1 MCGVRSEAV
10 YVADM
15 VTACERMLVF
25 ASGRPTEEL
34 LDINLPYRGALL
46 HQLVI
51 LGEAAKYV
59 TAERRAQWVGIPW
72 QDIVGMRD
80 KLVHYYHGV
89 EDALV
94 LHALRTAVPSVL
106 PQLREML
113 AVMDRDEQAG
123 D

>member
-1 MCGVRSEAV
+1 MCGKRSEAV

-15 VTACERMLVF
+15 VTACERMLIF
-25 ASGRPTEEL
+25 ASGTRSEDL
-34 LDINLPYRGALL
+34 LDVTLPHRGAVL

-51 LGEAAKYV
+51 LGEAARNI
-59 TAERRAQWVGIPW
+59 TARQRRQWPNIPW

-89 EDALV
+89 DDALV
-94 LHALRTAVPSVL
+94 MHALEVAVPRVL

-113 AVMDRDEQAG
+113 VALDLEEER
-123 D
+123 